1 MTKVLIVDD
10 SKFSQKITYSFLN
23 QYLEDIEFVFAGDGE
38 EGLHKF
44 NEAKPDY
51 MIVDLL
57 MPKLRGQ
64 DLIEKVKQIDREAK
78 VIVLSAD
85 VQNRVREVVEKMG
98 VLSFINKP
106 LDEKKAREIANII
119 GNGAR
124 GR

>member
-10 SKFSQKITYSFLN
+10 SKFSQKITYSLLN
-23 QYLEDIEFVFAGDGE
+23 QYLENIEFLFANDGQ
-38 EGLHKF
+38 EGLEKF
-44 NEAKPDY
+44 SEVHPDF

-64 DLIEKVKQIDREAK
+64 DLIEKAKQIDREAN

-85 VQNRVREVVEKMG
+85 VQNRVRDVVEKMG

-106 LDEKKAREIANII
+106 LDEKKAKEICDII
-119 GNGAR
+119 GTGSR